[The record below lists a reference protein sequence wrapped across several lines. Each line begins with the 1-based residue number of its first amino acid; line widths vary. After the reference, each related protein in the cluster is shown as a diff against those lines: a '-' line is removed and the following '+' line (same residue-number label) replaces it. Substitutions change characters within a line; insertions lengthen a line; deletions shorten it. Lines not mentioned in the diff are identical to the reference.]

1 MALYSAGA
9 VGVDIRP
16 DTDNFWKILNAEL
29 HSRHPEVTVDVNTK
43 GVARAKEQMR
53 DLDGKT
59 LTNVVKIDGDPS
71 GLRAIDKA
79 MQAQRKQWEK
89 KPVTSRFDLD
99 DTSFNEKIHRL
110 SNQIKRTAGQTEAFV
125 KKSQKSVADSLQD
138 SLSRMRS
145 ARALYDKEATAAS
158 RRQTMLI
165 KDEHAAYDMYAE
177 AIENG
182 RKRQEQLTRSQADVS
197 KTLDWSIKKMKE
209 LREAGNIDTANWYKN
224 SRIPEL
230 REQLKGLKAD
240 LKAVGKE
247 IAENKKAQ
255 DKLFSADFDNKVAA
269 QQRLIDSNTKKWE
282 KATDA
287 ISKYSDAELMR
298 KARLK
303 DFNRENDRL
312 FSGLNKILDLEEK
325 SEKLNRRQLQ
335 QLSKLT
341 AGQKALAEVFE
352 DTGTSV
358 KRLNAVQND
367 SRRTMD
373 KQRKTARELT
383 SLFDEQETQINALS
397 AAFQKFKPMGIDKN
411 LGKELNNTFDQ
422 LKKLRDF
429 ASRKPI
435 TAKATLDKTQWDKKY
450 AELMYDAEKLR
461 AKLDREHEVNVRVKV
476 WEDNADKLEARLE
489 KLRHTRLDIPVDW
502 QVDQERI
509 IASMRETAAKIK
521 ANPERRWELE
531 ADLDLQMHRAEEK
544 LKKFEDKN
552 DELKMDLDLETAVA
566 RAHLAYFTRPRTIDI
581 FANFKGTDLG
591 KIFSGMTSGATG
603 LKGVQNQFDSLVNLF
618 DKLDKVVPKWSIL
631 GAGVTALG
639 AGLLNLGRTAGG
651 VGVSLV
657 SMSKAALAAP
667 AALAGLASAGYVGYR
682 VFGDLKEKFDVT
694 KTSLA
699 NLNKELGD
707 NAWNEYGDNL
717 YRLANDVAPSLSKG
731 LNGIAVEEGKV
742 LNGLI
747 DVVRQSNEAD
757 QLPRIFENTRLA
769 VSELNPG
776 LQSLARAFLGL
787 GDQSSQYLPRMAS
800 YISDVA
806 EKWANWVDTA
816 ERTGQVSKAM
826 EKAIEQGGY
835 LKSSVFDLIG
845 VFEGTLGTL
854 AKTENGIQGF
864 SEALEKANK
873 AVHTIK
879 FQETLEAWSAGA
891 QDAQDKMRNAFKDI
905 GDAAYSLKDTTR
917 AVFGD
922 AGQIVGEGITGL
934 SRVLQQSGGG
944 IRDFSSGVR
953 DGFSQVFD
961 AVGDAGPM
969 FSDLASMVGQLSRTF
984 GGTFA
989 SALRTVSPLISTI
1002 AKGATGVAQAFD
1014 SLPGPV
1020 KSIITL
1026 WATFGRAGKT
1036 AFESLKTGMLQNIQ
1050 STMRY
1055 QKMLSELGLSA
1066 EQASVKMGT
1075 LIKAMNQ
1082 LRSGNYAGILS
1093 GAISEVN
1100 SLGMAAEANSKK
1112 LLLPGN
1118 AAKETSKDMGGLVG
1132 ANGQAIASIRSAGEQ
1147 AEQQSGRFGSLKT
1160 GVKNL
1165 WDAFGGWTTVAG
1177 LGISAG
1183 IAVIGNAISD
1193 YTTKAEASKQAMDKV
1208 IDGMKG
1214 IKSNA
1219 KEAADAF
1226 NDFKSE
1232 TTKQWDDPSLLF
1244 GKDGGGAV
1252 TEWLVK
1258 VSGGYTSAADAAKR
1272 LGINTSTLTDAVS
1285 GNEAG
1290 YKKLVKQLE
1299 AQSKET
1305 YKASDQ
1311 YGMMVEKQTDAA
1323 IAADT
1328 LLQALKKQHKEGLEK
1343 SVKEQMKYLRSLEQ
1357 ISDSS
1362 SALSDK
1368 LSSLATTVKANGQ
1381 AFKENGELA
1390 DANNAAYVR
1399 TDKAM
1404 KDVAATALLS
1414 AHQLLSYGEK
1424 NGQVEE
1430 YTQKA
1435 ANSIYEAREAIVQQ
1449 AQAAGMSEEAAER
1462 YADSLGLIPSD
1473 VGTTITAHSE
1483 IAQDAV
1489 DKLVQGISGLTDGE
1503 KEIVIR
1509 LREAGVVTTLDGVLS
1524 LVEQLMKGDLS
1535 ERDLTLLLNAKGNAR
1550 WETGEVKE
1558 NLLALGMSKKAYKW
1572 LFSGEGNAEERMQ
1585 KVRDELGY
1593 LNLTDE
1599 QIQWILD
1606 CIDHA
1611 SGKIKDVEK
1620 NKVPAA
1626 KGVSFN
1632 IDANDDDAQ
1641 VKLASYRE
1649 SDGEK
1654 LAENN
1659 ILVSA
1664 VDNTSEGTESAKANV
1679 FSVPHEWWSWL
1690 FGLDGTSGPSG
1701 IAKNAVESIPQ
1712 QWQSILTGSGNTTL
1726 FSNIAN
1732 NAVRNIPQ
1740 QWLSM
1745 FTGLGNTP
1753 SFAGTARSM
1762 IGKVP
1767 TYHSTTLNAMGNA
1780 LDVASNLLSTLR
1792 SIAGRT
1798 WTAFI
1803 DTISGGGGHATGG
1816 RIYGPG
1822 TSTSDSIPAMLSN
1835 GEMVLRAAAVK
1846 KIDALYGRSFLNTLN
1861 AVGSVEKA
1869 MQPSAFALNA
1879 RRKSQAYATGGR
1891 VSTANGSWNI
1901 EVNPVVNVEANGNL
1915 NAGVRELN
1923 NRVDELNRQVGAL
1936 AAGLPSVISENSSP
1950 WPSQRAFNRDVRGAL

>member
-182 RKRQEQLTRSQADVS
+182 CKRQEQLTRSQADVS

-667 AALAGLASAGYVGYR
+667 AALAGLASAGYVGYQ

>member
-240 LKAVGKE
+240 LKAVDKE

-531 ADLDLQMHRAEEK
+531 ADLDLQMRRAEEK

-552 DELKMDLDLETAVA
+552 DELKMDLDLETALA

-1183 IAVIGNAISD
+1183 IAVISNAISD

-1244 GKDGGGAV
+1244 GEDGGGAV

-1258 VSGGYTSAADAAKR
+1258 LNGGYTSAADAAKR

-1305 YKASDQ
+1305 YKACDQ

-1328 LLQALKKQHKEGLEK
+1328 LLEALKKQHKEGLEK
-1343 SVKEQMKYLRSLEQ
+1343 TVKEQMKYLRSLEQ

-1390 DANNAAYVR
+1390 DANNAAYKR

-1414 AHQLLSYGEK
+1414 AQQLLSYGEK

-1503 KEIVIR
+1503 KEIVIQ

-1535 ERDLTLLLNAKGNAR
+1535 ERDLTLLLNAEGNAR

-1632 IDANDDDAQ
+1632 IDADDDDAQ

-1891 VSTANGSWNI
+1891 VSTANGSWNV
-1901 EVNPVVNVEANGNL
+1901 EVNPVIKVELPANTGNTT
-1915 NAGVRELN
+1915 NNTVTINGVE
-1923 NRVDELNRQVGAL
+1923 
-1936 AAGLPSVISENSSP
+1936 SSDRRIADAVETLVASATRKRNMRP
-1950 WPSQRAFNRDVRGAL
+1950 R

>member
-1 MALYSAGA
+1 MALYSVGA

-240 LKAVGKE
+240 LKAVDKE

-255 DKLFSADFDNKVAA
+255 NKLFSADFDNKVAA

-552 DELKMDLDLETAVA
+552 DELKMDLDLETALA

-1891 VSTANGSWNI
+1891 VSTANGSWNV
-1901 EVNPVVNVEANGNL
+1901 EVNPVIKVELPANTGNTT
-1915 NAGVRELN
+1915 NNTVTINGVE
-1923 NRVDELNRQVGAL
+1923 
-1936 AAGLPSVISENSSP
+1936 SSDRRIADAVETLVASATRKRNMRP
-1950 WPSQRAFNRDVRGAL
+1950 R

>member
-552 DELKMDLDLETAVA
+552 DELKMDLDLETALA

-1082 LRSGNYAGILS
+1082 LRPGNYAGILS

-1535 ERDLTLLLNAKGNAR
+1535 ERDLTLLLNAEGNAR

-1846 KIDALYGRSFLNTLN
+1846 KIDALYGRSFLNTSN

-1891 VSTANGSWNI
+1891 VSTANGSWNV
-1901 EVNPVVNVEANGNL
+1901 EVNPVIKVELPANTGNTT
-1915 NAGVRELN
+1915 NNTVTINGVE
-1923 NRVDELNRQVGAL
+1923 
-1936 AAGLPSVISENSSP
+1936 SSDRRIADAVETLVASATRKRNMRP
-1950 WPSQRAFNRDVRGAL
+1950 R

>member
-240 LKAVGKE
+240 LKAVDKE

-552 DELKMDLDLETAVA
+552 DELKMDLDLETALA

-1835 GEMVLRAAAVK
+1835 GKMVPRAAAVK

-1891 VSTANGSWNI
+1891 VSTANGSWNV
-1901 EVNPVVNVEANGNL
+1901 EVNPVIKVELPANTGNTT
-1915 NAGVRELN
+1915 NNTVTINGVE
-1923 NRVDELNRQVGAL
+1923 
-1936 AAGLPSVISENSSP
+1936 SSDRRIADAVETLVASATRKRNMRP
-1950 WPSQRAFNRDVRGAL
+1950 R

>member
-1 MALYSAGA
+1 MALYSVGA

-509 IASMRETAAKIK
+509 ITSMRETAAKIK

-531 ADLDLQMHRAEEK
+531 ADLDLQMHRAEEE
-544 LKKFEDKN
+544 LKKFEDEH

-1066 EQASVKMGT
+1066 EQASVKMGG

-1328 LLQALKKQHKEGLEK
+1328 LLQALKKQHKEGLGK

-1357 ISDSS
+1357 LSDSS

-1632 IDANDDDAQ
+1632 IDADDDDAQ

-1846 KIDALYGRSFLNTLN
+1846 KIDAVYGRSFLNTLN

-1879 RRKSQAYATGGR
+1879 RRKSQAYATSGR
-1891 VSTANGSWNI
+1891 VSTANGSWNV
-1901 EVNPVVNVEANGNL
+1901 EVNPVIKVELPANTGNTT
-1915 NAGVRELN
+1915 NNTVTINGVE
-1923 NRVDELNRQVGAL
+1923 
-1936 AAGLPSVISENSSP
+1936 SSDRRIADAVETLVASATRKRNMRP
-1950 WPSQRAFNRDVRGAL
+1950 R

>member
-298 KARLK
+298 KARLN

-552 DELKMDLDLETAVA
+552 DELKMDLDLETALA

-1846 KIDALYGRSFLNTLN
+1846 KIDAVYGRSFLDTLN

-1879 RRKSQAYATGGR
+1879 RRKSQAYATSGR

>member
-255 DKLFSADFDNKVAA
+255 NKLFSADFDNKVAA

-341 AGQKALAEVFE
+341 AGQKALAEAFE

-552 DELKMDLDLETAVA
+552 DELKMDLDLETALA

-1258 VSGGYTSAADAAKR
+1258 VGGGYTSAADAAKR

-1632 IDANDDDAQ
+1632 IDADDDDAQ

-1846 KIDALYGRSFLNTLN
+1846 KIDAVYGRSFLNTLN

-1879 RRKSQAYATGGR
+1879 RRKSQAYATSGR
-1891 VSTANGSWNI
+1891 VSTANGSWNV
-1901 EVNPVVNVEANGNL
+1901 EVNPVIKVELPANTGNTT
-1915 NAGVRELN
+1915 NNTVTINGVE
-1923 NRVDELNRQVGAL
+1923 
-1936 AAGLPSVISENSSP
+1936 SSDRRIADAVETLVASATRKRNMRP
-1950 WPSQRAFNRDVRGAL
+1950 R